1 MRYIVP
7 QFVHSQTSRVTL
19 RFRTSAPFENAS
31 IVIEK
36 RLANGEV
43 ELVKRRRVLV
53 AVPAEMQSVA
63 LAGDAFAGAKEIMVR
78 IEPKEAEEANDRAKS
93 GGSDGSENAPEA
105 GGIAKSNGVTGPNS
119 ATESGVATK
128 TAPVSAQGEEANRE

>member
-1 MRYIVP
+1 M
-7 QFVHSQTSRVTL
+7 
-19 RFRTSAPFENAS
+19 
-31 IVIEK
+31 
-36 RLANGEV
+36 
-43 ELVKRRRVLV
+43 KRRRVLV

-93 GGSDGSENAPEA
+93 GGFDGSENAPEA
-105 GGIAKSNGVTGPNS
+105 GGIAKLNGVTGPNS

-128 TAPVSAQGEEANRE
+128 TAPMSAQGEEVNRE